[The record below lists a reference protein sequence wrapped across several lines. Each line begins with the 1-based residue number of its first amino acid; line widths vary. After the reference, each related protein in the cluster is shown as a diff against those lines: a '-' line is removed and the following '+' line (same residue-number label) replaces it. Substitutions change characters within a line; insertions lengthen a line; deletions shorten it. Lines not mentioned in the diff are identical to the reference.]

1 MNTTYIKIEK
11 KHNGK
16 IQYLTEVLPQIPTN
30 TILYKKLTGLGAT
43 YGELKADRNS
53 IILEPNVPVIKGKCK
68 DPKHINDNLFGVYEN
83 VTVEKIVK
91 YLQASKEKHIK
102 LLSTPESFSKIK
114 SAFEELDMDIYSTC
128 YLLFDECHKI
138 VKDVDYREDITL
150 PFDDF
155 FMFDNKGLVSA
166 TPLDFTDPRFF
177 KQRFQI
183 MEVQPMF
190 DYAQP
195 INIYHT
201 NNVLQELKKRLGKA
215 TNNPIFLFIN
225 STETIYSIMQ
235 KLDILEQST
244 VFCASNSVTSLKEKK
259 FANAY
264 SDWDAD
270 KMRRFNFLTSRFFN
284 ALDIELDFC
293 PKVFIVTDTTM
304 ATQSMVDPFTDT
316 IQIIGR
322 FRNGIASANHI
333 TNTDYNFS
341 VRSKAQV
348 QYMIG
353 VFEQVYGM
361 MKTYYDNATTDEA
374 RDAYKAILDTHP
386 FKSMLNRNG
395 EKNWFKIDNYITEAI
410 VQGYYNC
417 FDMLTKTYRQC
428 KSFKVSC

>member
-68 DPKHINDNLFGVYEN
+68 DPKHSNDNLFGVYEN
-83 VTVEKIVK
+83 VTVERIVK
-91 YLQASKEKHIK
+91 YLRASKDKHIK
-102 LLSTPESFSKIK
+102 LLSTPESFFKIK

-201 NNVLQELKKRLGKA
+201 NNVLQELKNGW
-215 TNNPIFLFIN
+215 
-225 STETIYSIMQ
+225 TEQPTIPSSCLLIPQ
-235 KLDILEQST
+235 KQST
-244 VFCASNSVTSLKEKK
+244 LSC
-259 FANAY
+259 
-264 SDWDAD
+264 
-270 KMRRFNFLTSRFFN
+270 
-284 ALDIELDFC
+284 
-293 PKVFIVTDTTM
+293 
-304 ATQSMVDPFTDT
+304 
-316 IQIIGR
+316 
-322 FRNGIASANHI
+322 
-333 TNTDYNFS
+333 
-341 VRSKAQV
+341 RS
-348 QYMIG
+348 
-353 VFEQVYGM
+353 
-361 MKTYYDNATTDEA
+361 
-374 RDAYKAILDTHP
+374 
-386 FKSMLNRNG
+386 
-395 EKNWFKIDNYITEAI
+395 
-410 VQGYYNC
+410 
-417 FDMLTKTYRQC
+417 
-428 KSFKVSC
+428 